1 MGDGSGK
8 KFGDKMERCL
18 KNVTLRSFDS
28 VLEFF
33 AIMTCFF
40 FCLFVFKKFACL
52 VLTILCVC
60 FFCFSFRIKHE
71 NIVALEDIYESPN
84 HLYLVMQL

>member
-8 KFGDKMERCL
+8 KFGGKMERCL

-33 AIMTCFF
+33 AIMTSVCFF
-40 FCLFVFKKFACL
+40 FLKKVCMSHTYYSVCVLF
-52 VLTILCVC
+52 
-60 FFCFSFRIKHE
+60 FFFFQ
-71 NIVALEDIYESPN
+71 D
-84 HLYLVMQL
+84 

>member
-8 KFGDKMERCL
+8 KFGGKMERCL

-33 AIMTCFF
+33 AIMTSVCFF
-40 FCLFVFKKFACL
+40 FFKKFACL
-52 VLTILCVC
+52 ILTILCVC
-60 FFCFSFRIKHE
+60 FFFFFFRIKHE

>member
-1 MGDGSGK
+1 MGGGSGK

-28 VLEFF
+28 VLELF

-40 FCLFVFKKFACL
+40 LKISLHVSYLLF
-52 VLTILCVC
+52 CVC
-60 FFCFSFRIKHE
+60 AFFFSFRIKHE